1 MSLEAKHKSPNWKK
15 TEVHKTVLVPLI
27 LWSLS
32 APPPS
37 QWFLWTGVLSQNSY
51 YLRARPLSTPT
62 GILSPIL
69 NKLIYEKVSPSAA
82 PRSSDEAEELLP
94 AAPGEGFHPPF
105 REPPLFAFSCF
116 VLNGGKDGCI
126 KGLLQVLLR
135 EGGTLDVVG
144 RPDLLGDAPGPGAQ
158 HGLDVG
164 AVQVDEDVHV
174 Q

>member
-1 MSLEAKHKSPNWKK
+1 MVSLDWCALPVWRKTLRRTPNS
-15 TEVHKTVLVPLI
+15 HH
-27 LWSLS
+27 
-32 APPPS
+32 
-37 QWFLWTGVLSQNSY
+37 
-51 YLRARPLSTPT
+51 LRARPLPT
-62 GILSPIL
+62 LTGLLSRIF
-69 NKLIYEKVSPSAA
+69 NKLNCERVSSTTT

-94 AAPGEGFHPPF
+94 AAPGEGFHPPV
-105 REPPLFAFSCF
+105 REPPLFALACF
-116 VLNGGKDGCI
+116 VLNGGEDGRI

-135 EGGTLDVVG
+135 EGGALDVVG